1 MNNIKNFAFTGNIAG
16 ASATGS
22 VMSVLSASRG
32 VLASQGI
39 RLLSSTSGLDYRGDL
54 GLQVFA
60 SKAQAVRQIVI
71 KQDKPMGGWQ
81 PVVAYAATEA
91 MSAVETSGIAPTHL
105 PTLRPRNTDPATVI
119 RSRHRSRL
127 R

>member
-1 MNNIKNFAFTGNIAG
+1 MNNIKNFAFTGNIMRRFG
-16 ASATGS
+16 DGFRH
-22 VMSVLSASRG
+22 VRPVRLPG